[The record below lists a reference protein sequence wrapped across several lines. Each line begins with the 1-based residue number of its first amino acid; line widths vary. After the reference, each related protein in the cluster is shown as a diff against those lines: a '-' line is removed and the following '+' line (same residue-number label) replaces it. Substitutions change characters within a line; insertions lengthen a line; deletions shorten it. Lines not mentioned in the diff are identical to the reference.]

1 MKKKSEK
8 KSIGRPAIGQRRSLQ
23 VSDEDWKR
31 WALAARKAGMTRA
44 EWIRQVCNNSAKITL
59 TK

>member
-44 EWIRQVCNNSAKITL
+44 EWIRQVCNKSAK
-59 TK
+59 